1 MDALRSITIGH
12 YLFGLQNIVVV
23 HHTNC
28 GTSSFTP
35 QGLLDAYRSE
45 HGIDLSDTYGPDSLA
60 ISHLETSLSCDV
72 ELLRKT
78 PAVPATVK
86 IFGMVFDIDRS
97 EFTMQIPGASRQRE
111 HRTILD

>member
-1 MDALRSITIGH
+1 MTS
-12 YLFGLQNIVVV
+12 
-23 HHTNC
+23 NC
-28 GTSSFTP
+28 
-35 QGLLDAYRSE
+35 SE
-45 HGIDLSDTYGPDSLA
+45 RH
-60 ISHLETSLSCDV
+60 
-72 ELLRKT
+72 

>member
-1 MDALRSITIGH
+1 M
-12 YLFGLQNIVVV
+12 
-23 HHTNC
+23 
-28 GTSSFTP
+28 
-35 QGLLDAYRSE
+35 LDAYRSE

-60 ISHLETSLSCDV
+60 ISHLETSLSYDV

-97 EFTMQIPGASRQRE
+97 EFTTQIPGASRQRE
-111 HRTILD
+111 HRTVLD